1 MKQTLISQVTHADGT
16 VSKYVK
22 WENNTPSKIEAGY
35 IIFERQNQ
43 ETGYNAKL
51 HGFDASGLN
60 GNVSAKK
67 VWDSI
72 AG

>member
-16 VSKYVK
+16 VSKYVQ
-22 WENNTPSKIEAGY
+22 WEVNTAFTFEIGY

-43 ETGYNAKL
+43 ETKESVKVHRFNAY
-51 HGFDASGLN
+51 GWDERIN
-60 GNVSAKK
+60 AKK